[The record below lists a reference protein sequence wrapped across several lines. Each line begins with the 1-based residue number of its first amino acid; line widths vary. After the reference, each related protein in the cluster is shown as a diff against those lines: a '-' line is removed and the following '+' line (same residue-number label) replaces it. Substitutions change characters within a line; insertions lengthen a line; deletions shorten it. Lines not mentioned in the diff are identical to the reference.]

1 MIGGDYPKKMNIK
14 KRVLINSIV
23 LYAKIIV
30 SMALTLISVPLIL
43 KAMGASDYGLYN
55 LMAGVVG
62 MLTFLNNSLTVSSQ
76 RYMSVSMGSGD
87 IDRINIVYNTSFYLH
102 LLLGFAVVSLLEIG
116 CFFIGYLN
124 IDPDRLWCAK
134 IIYQFLILT
143 MFLRIVSV
151 PFDALINAYED
162 MIAFAVIE
170 LIDSLL
176 LLGVA
181 VSIKFIPYDKLIY
194 YGLSVCLVAL
204 LNIFL
209 KWIWCRLKY
218 KSFRINL
225 IANKKRFLTKE
236 MSGFAGWNMFGGLA
250 MIGRNQGV
258 AVIINLFLGTIAN
271 AAYGIANQINGALS
285 GFSGTFQRAI
295 NPQLMKSEGMNDRN
309 RLLRISK
316 ITSKYSVLALGFMA
330 IPLIIVMPEVL
341 HIWLKDD
348 IPSNTM
354 ELSRCILIMTIV
366 YQYSQG
372 IMSAIQAAGDIKRY
386 QITMGVIILLNL
398 PLSYFLLSIGLP
410 VYYVTIGFIVL
421 EIVSLAARVRMAKVL
436 IQMSEKDFLLS
447 VVKPTTVILVVTLS
461 FGLLAR
467 FFCTTIWGSVII
479 TSLVSGV
486 VFGIMVWEYDFSTE
500 QRKMLLRKIRSHKQ

>member
-1 MIGGDYPKKMNIK
+1 MDIK
-14 KRVLINSIV
+14 KRVVINSLV

-30 SMALTLISVPLIL
+30 SMALTLVSVPLIL

-55 LMAGVVG
+55 LIAGVVG

-87 IDRINIVYNTSFYLH
+87 NNRINLVYNTSFYLH
-102 LLLGFAVVSLLEIG
+102 LLLGIVVVLLLETG
-116 CFFIGYLN
+116 SFFIGLLN
-124 IDPDRLWCAK
+124 IEPDRLWCAQ

-143 MFLRIVSV
+143 LFLRIVSV

-162 MIAFAVIE
+162 MIAFAAIE
-170 LIDSLL
+170 LLDSLL
-176 LLGVA
+176 LLVVA
-181 VSIKFIPYDKLIY
+181 ISIKYIPYDKLIY

-204 LNIFL
+204 INILL

-218 KSFRINL
+218 KKYRINI
-225 IANKKRFLTKE
+225 IAYKKILLTKE
-236 MSGFAGWNMFGGLA
+236 MSSFAGWNLFGGLA

-258 AVIINLFLGTIAN
+258 AVIINLFLGTVAN

-285 GFSGTFQRAI
+285 SFSGTFQRAI
-295 NPQLMKSEGMNDRN
+295 NPQLMKSEGMNNRD
-309 RLLRISK
+309 RLLRISN
-316 ITSKYSVLALGFMA
+316 ITAKYSVLALGFLA

-341 HIWLKDD
+341 QIWLKDD
-348 IPSNTM
+348 IPVNTM
-354 ELSRCILIMTIV
+354 ELSRCVLIMTII

-386 QITMGVIILLNL
+386 QITMGIIILFNL
-398 PLSYFLLSIGLP
+398 PLSYFVLSIGLP

-421 EIVSLAARVRMAKVL
+421 EFVSLIVRVKMAKAL
-436 IQMSEKDFLLS
+436 IQMPVKDF
-447 VVKPTTVILVVTLS
+447 VTNVIKPTTFIMSISLI

-467 FFCTTIWGSVII
+467 FFCSAVWDSVIV
-479 TSLVSGV
+479 TSIVSG
-486 VFGIMVWEYDFSTE
+486 GIFLFLLWRFDLNRD
-500 QRKMLLRKIRSHKQ
+500 QRNKVLQKIGLIRV

>member
-1 MIGGDYPKKMNIK
+1 M
-14 KRVLINSIV
+14 V
-23 LYAKIIV
+23 
-30 SMALTLISVPLIL
+30 LTLISVPLIL
-43 KAMGASDYGLYN
+43 KALGASDYGLYN

-76 RYMSVSMGSGD
+76 RYMSVSMGAGD
-87 IDRINIVYNTSFYLH
+87 IDKMNIVYNTSFYLH
-102 LLLGFAVVSLLEIG
+102 LLLGIAVVFLLEIG
-116 CFFIGYLN
+116 CFFISYLN
-124 IDPDRLWCAK
+124 IEPDRLWSAR
-134 IIYQFLILT
+134 IIYQFLIIT

-162 MIAFAVIE
+162 MIAFAIIE
-170 LIDSLL
+170 LLDSLL
-176 LLGVA
+176 LLAVA
-181 VSIKFIPYDKLIY
+181 ISIKYIPYDKLIF
-194 YGLSVCLVAL
+194 YGLSVCLVAS
-204 LNIFL
+204 LNYLL
-209 KWIWCRLKY
+209 KWVWCRLKY
-218 KSFRINL
+218 KSFRIDL
-225 IANKKRFLTKE
+225 IANKNNFLTKE

-309 RLLRISK
+309 RLLRISN
-316 ITSKYSVLALGFMA
+316 ITSKYSVLALGFMS

-341 HIWLKDD
+341 QIWLKDD

-354 ELSRCILIMTIV
+354 ELSRCILIMTII

-386 QITMGVIILLNL
+386 QITMGLIILLNL
-398 PLSYFLLSIGLP
+398 PLSYFVLSIGLP

-421 EIVSLAARVRMAKVL
+421 EFVSLIVRVKMAKDL
-436 IQMSEKDFLLS
+436 IQMSAKEFILS
-447 VVKPTTVILVVTLS
+447 VVKPTTVIITVTFL
-461 FGLLAR
+461 FGISAR
-467 FFCTTIWGSVII
+467 FFCTSIWSSVIV
-479 TSLVSGV
+479 TCLVSGV
-486 VFGIMVWEYDFSTE
+486 VFLIMVWRYDFSE
-500 QRKMLLRKIRSHKQ
+500 DQRRMMLSKFKSYKR